1 MSASSKYGE
10 LINRIWFKFVSQLTL
25 LFLVAV
31 LKHYTLSQPTVSAI
45 TNYLETY
52 YTKSGY
58 LYRRFKYIL
67 LQPRRGYF
75 TSATQCI

>member
-31 LKHYTLSQPTVSAI
+31 LKHYTLSQPTLSAI
-45 TNYLETY
+45 TN
-52 YTKSGY
+52 
-58 LYRRFKYIL
+58 
-67 LQPRRGYF
+67 
-75 TSATQCI
+75 